1 VWDSWLEGKLDLELA
16 GGQQGKQQQQEDQDQ
31 DDAGSGGGGGGV
43 VGVRGALRL
52 KVLRLNVTQQQ
63 DVQLSVG
70 VDYARSHTSSNSR
83 GGRTAGDSSSGSLVS
98 VLLGGGGVMGEYCG
112 RSECEAVV
120 VSRRPLED
128 VWGGWL

>member
-1 VWDSWLEGKLDLELA
+1 LDLELA
-16 GGQQGKQQQQEDQDQ
+16 GGQQAKKQQQEDQDQ
-31 DDAGSGGGGGGV
+31 GDAASSGGV

-83 GGRTAGDSSSGSLVS
+83 GGRTAGDSSSGTLVS
-98 VLLGGGGVMGEYCG
+98 VLLGGHRGGGGVIGGCRG
-112 RSECEAVV
+112 RS
-120 VSRRPLED
+120 
-128 VWGGWL
+128 G